1 MGTIG
6 PKPNP
11 KPVILHVDS
20 DTNIPY
26 RLAESDVLV
35 VSSITASSYNNLPTN
50 LGATSV
56 TQLAGTG
63 VFATTATNVSSF
75 AGTGVLATLTYV
87 NSNFPNN
94 AAIDTQLEQY
104 VGPYGSPS
112 TGEVPYWDGSKW
124 NGAVPGIDG
133 DVLTLDSGV
142 PAWLTPAGV
151 ISTPVAINLGG
162 TNATGTPVTSGVIY
176 YNGTRYATVSNLT
189 FNGSVLAAPSLTLT
203 NSLAVAQGGTGVTAL
218 GNLNLTSLGGTLSV
232 AKGGT
237 NSTTQQNN
245 GVLHFN
251 NATTAITSVT
261 SFTFNG
267 TTLAA
272 PALSLTTALPV
283 NSGGTGQTTLATGNF
298 LIGNGTSQVTLTPT
312 ATFETTATAA
322 SKYFNKTTDVLPVS
336 RGGTSSTSYTARG
349 LLYYNGTDA
358 LINGDKLRIGTTSK
372 LLCSSGIAIPSKQ
385 LFTYNGVD
393 DNPATE
399 FKLTDIPDVNAT
411 GPSNNQVLTW
421 NTATSKW
428 VAQNPAASAPET
440 WTTVYLQSNVDTN
453 VTSLQNTNLT
463 FSVNSASSYIYEIV
477 VFFDAFST
485 EKIDFAV
492 NSPTVTNHYWN
503 IDYTSP
509 AAGFGNKRCLAGT
522 GSLSR
527 KNGTV
532 DTNGNGSIG
541 IQGII
546 TPSADGS
553 VTFQFSVTTAS
564 GSKATI
570 YKGSYLKYTKA
581 N

>member
-87 NSNFPNN
+87 NGNFPNN

-112 TGEVPYWDGSKW
+112 QGEVPYWDGGKW

-133 DVLTLDSGV
+133 DVLTLDNGLT
-142 PAWLTPAGV
+142 PTWQTPAGV

-272 PALSLTTALPV
+272 PALALTTALPV
-283 NSGGTGQTTLATGNF
+283 NSGGTGQTTLTTGNF

-322 SKYFNKTTDVLPVS
+322 SKYFNKITDTLPIT
-336 RGGTSSTSYTARG
+336 RGGTNSTSFGTNKGILYYDNTGSTQFAVTNDLKIG
-349 LLYYNGTDA
+349 TTNKLLAASGVALPSKEIYIAGGDNPTTKFTLGDLPGVVFSTPTNGQVLSYNGTNW
-358 LINGDKLRIGTTSK
+358 INST
-372 LLCSSGIAIPSKQ
+372 
-385 LFTYNGVD
+385 
-393 DNPATE
+393 
-399 FKLTDIPDVNAT
+399 
-411 GPSNNQVLTW
+411 
-421 NTATSKW
+421 
-428 VAQNPAASAPET
+428 PAAGSET
-440 WTTVYLQSNVDTN
+440 WTTVFLQADESNG
-453 VTSLQNTNLT
+453 VTSLTDSTL
-463 FSVNSASSYIYEIV
+463 SASLTSGETYSYEFNVLFYATLA
-477 VFFDAFST
+477 D
-485 EKIDFAV
+485 KISFAV
-492 NSPTVTNHYWN
+492 SSPSITSHYWN
-503 IDYTSP
+503 IDYTP
-509 AAGFGNKRCLAGT
+509 PTNGGFGNKRSLG
-522 GSLSR
+522 GSGDLS
-527 KNGTV
+527 KKDGAV
-532 DTNGNGSIG
+532 DVDGVGSINIKG
-541 IQGII
+541 NID
-546 TPSADGS
+546 PSASGTLKF
-553 VTFQFSVTTAS
+553 TFSLTTDT
-564 GSKATI
+564 GDTATI
-570 YKGSYLKYTKA
+570 YAGSYLRYA
-581 N
+581 QI